1 MLIVEGV
8 DKVSNVCYGMYI
20 LIEGDTIKATSKRVK
35 LSQTTWVLGD
45 TNTDKYGLTWCNRVP
60 RGKRN
65 KPAKINGI
73 QHHEIDTRSVAH
85 SYYQPL
91 H

>member
-1 MLIVEGV
+1 M
-8 DKVSNVCYGMYI
+8 
-20 LIEGDTIKATSKRVK
+20 KATSKRIK

-45 TNTDKYGLTWCNRVP
+45 TNVKKYNLLWCDKTP

-73 QHHEIDTRSVAH
+73 QHSEISNAMEHT
-85 SYYQPL
+85 YYQPL
-91 H
+91 